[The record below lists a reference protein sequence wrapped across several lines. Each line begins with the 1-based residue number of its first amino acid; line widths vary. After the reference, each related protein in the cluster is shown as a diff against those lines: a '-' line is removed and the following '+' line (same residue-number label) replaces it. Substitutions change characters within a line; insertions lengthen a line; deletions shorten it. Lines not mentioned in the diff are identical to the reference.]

1 MSHVLALHKIAL
13 HKIAL
18 QKIAKSEGPAR
29 PGSTIV
35 GSKT

>member
-35 GSKT
+35 GS